1 MTQANFEFLK
11 NSSDAHEI
19 HVFGKFSYRAGSY
32 GLSKMKRRKFEYE
45 TVASCNDFR
54 NKTFEKVAK
63 ELK

>member
-1 MTQANFEFLK
+1 MTQENFEFLK

-32 GLSKMKRRKFEYE
+32 GLSKMKRRKFDYE
-45 TVASCNDFR
+45 EISHSNDFR
-54 NKTFEKVAK
+54 NKTFEQVSK

>member
-19 HVFGKFSYRAGSY
+19 HVFGKFSYRAGSF
-32 GLSKMKRRKFEYE
+32 GLSKLKRRKFDYE
-45 TVASCNDFR
+45 TVTSCNDFR
-54 NKTFEKVAK
+54 NKTFGQVTH